1 MTLPNKDSAIILFG
15 HGARD
20 ERWKEPF
27 IKIKEIIQQESP
39 EQRVELA
46 FLELMEP
53 NLETAISDLVNSDVQ
68 TIKVVPVF
76 LGQGGHIRKD
86 FPALLEECRKKYPQ
100 INLSSQPAVGED
112 LGVLQAIAKYCT
124 HQ

>member
-1 MTLPNKDSAIILFG
+1 MSSQSKSSAIVLFG

-27 IKIKEIIQQESP
+27 IRIKEIIQQESP

-46 FLELMEP
+46 FLELMQP
-53 NLETAISDLVNSDVQ
+53 NLETTISDLVNSGVQ
-68 TIKVVPVF
+68 AIKVVPVF

-86 FPALLEECRKKYPQ
+86 FPALLDECRKKYPQ
-100 INLSSQPAVGED
+100 INLSTQPAVGED
-112 LGVLQAIAKYCT
+112 LGVLQAIAKYCAN
-124 HQ
+124 

>member
-1 MTLPNKDSAIILFG
+1 MTSHNQDSAIILFG

-27 IKIKEIIQQESP
+27 IKIKEIIQQGSP
-39 EQRVELA
+39 DQRVELA
-46 FLELMEP
+46 FLELMQP
-53 NLETAISDLVNSDVQ
+53 NLETAISDLVNSGVQ
-68 TIKVVPVF
+68 AIKVVPVF

-100 INLSSQPAVGED
+100 INLSTQPAVGED

-124 HQ
+124 N

>member
-1 MTLPNKDSAIILFG
+1 MTSQSKPSAIVLFG

-27 IKIKEIIQQESP
+27 IRIKEIIQQESP

-46 FLELMEP
+46 FLELMQP
-53 NLETAISDLVNSDVQ
+53 NLETTISDLVNSGVQ
-68 TIKVVPVF
+68 AIKVVPVF

-100 INLSSQPAVGED
+100 INLSTQPAVGED

-124 HQ
+124 N

>member
-1 MTLPNKDSAIILFG
+1 MSSQNKPSAIVLFG

-27 IKIKEIIQQESP
+27 IKIKELIQTESP
-39 EQRVELA
+39 HQRVELA

-53 NLETAISDLVNSDVQ
+53 NLETAISQLVDSKIQ
-68 TIKVVPVF
+68 SIKVVPVF

-86 FPALLEECRKKYPQ
+86 FPALLEKCRKKHPQ
-100 INLSSQPAVGED
+100 LDLSTQPAVGED
-112 LGVLQAIAKYCT
+112 FGVLQAIAKYCAN
-124 HQ
+124 

>member
-1 MTLPNKDSAIILFG
+1 MSSQSKPSAIVLFG

-27 IKIKEIIQQESP
+27 IKIKELIQKESP
-39 EQRVELA
+39 HQRVELA

-53 NLETAISDLVNSDVQ
+53 NLETAISQLVDSKIQ
-68 TIKVVPVF
+68 RIKVVPVF

-86 FPALLEECRKKYPQ
+86 FPALLEECRRKYPQ
-100 INLSSQPAVGED
+100 LDLSTQPAVGED
-112 LGVLQAIAKYCT
+112 FGVLQAIAKYCAN
-124 HQ
+124 

>member
-1 MTLPNKDSAIILFG
+1 MSSQNKPSAIVLFG

-27 IKIKEIIQQESP
+27 IKIKELIQTESP
-39 EQRVELA
+39 HQRVELA

-53 NLETAISDLVNSDVQ
+53 NLEAAISQLIDSGIQ
-68 TIKVVPVF
+68 SIKVVPVF

-86 FPALLEECRKKYPQ
+86 FPALLE
-100 INLSSQPAVGED
+100 NGFFLTSQGNCHLMGTSGGQKD
-112 LGVLQAIAKYCT
+112 QKLRCGG
-124 HQ
+124 